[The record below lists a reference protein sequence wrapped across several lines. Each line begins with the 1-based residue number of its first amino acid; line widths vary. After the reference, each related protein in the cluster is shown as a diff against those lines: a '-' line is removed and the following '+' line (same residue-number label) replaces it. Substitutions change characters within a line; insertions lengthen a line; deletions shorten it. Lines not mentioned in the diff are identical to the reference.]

1 MLFYI
6 KKVVSRKRIVKGNW
20 EEMIN
25 YIGEKLREDEVLDVK
40 WINFFFFFLPTLMAC
55 ENSQFRD
62 WTCATGVTLVVT
74 VTMQDP

>member
-40 WINFFFFFLPTLMAC
+40 WINFFFFFCLLSWHVKILSSGIEPVPQ
-55 ENSQFRD
+55 E
-62 WTCATGVTLVVT
+62 WH
-74 VTMQDP
+74 